1 MGQKHEM
8 RRAPQQG
15 RSQERVKAILDA
27 AAQLFAEVGYEAA
40 TTNAIAQ
47 RAETRIG
54 SLYHFFPNK
63 EAILRALAEE
73 YLQDI
78 RDFSARVFASEEA
91 ATIPLPEF
99 IDGIINALLEFDD
112 SHIAFKQILD
122 GAQAP
127 DYLGEVSRQV
137 HQSIIAAVEQ
147 GMRLRVPQLA
157 APENHAVAVIA
168 FSAVKSILN
177 FEAEDAVERQR
188 LLHHLKW
195 MLTVYLTSVSAS
207 VS

>member
-1 MGQKHEM
+1 MEQKHEM

-27 AAQLFAEVGYEAA
+27 AAQLFAQVGYEAT

-47 RAETRIG
+47 RAQTKIG

-99 IDGIINALLEFDD
+99 IDGIINALQEFDE
-112 SHIAFKQILD
+112 SHLGFKQILD

-157 APENHAVAVIA
+157 APENHAIAVIA
-168 FSAVKSILN
+168 FSAVKGILN
-177 FEAEDAVERQR
+177 FEAEDEVERHR
-188 LLHHLKW
+188 LMHHLKW
-195 MLTVYLTSVSAS
+195 MLTVYLTSVYES